1 MEIINSLPDDD
12 KPSFF
17 GLPANIERS
26 SQRII
31 SSQVSLWCFTLPF
44 SSLSKKKKERKKER
58 ERERERE
65 KKKE

>member
-1 MEIINSLPDDD
+1 MELKDSRCLIHQDYVELINTFPEDD

-31 SSQVSLWCFTLPF
+31 SSQVASYLLCQL
-44 SSLSKKKKERKKER
+44 SSKIL
-58 ERERERE
+58 
-65 KKKE
+65 